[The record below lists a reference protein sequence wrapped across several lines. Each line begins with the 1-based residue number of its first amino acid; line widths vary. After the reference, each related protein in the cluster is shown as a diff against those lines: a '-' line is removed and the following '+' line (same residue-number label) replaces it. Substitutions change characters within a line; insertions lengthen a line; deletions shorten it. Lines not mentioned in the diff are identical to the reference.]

1 SGNNKAASVLFVI
14 ARLPNSRD
22 GTATTWSGKVMV
34 AKIRRIIA
42 SFSIQNVMNGF
53 IARVYPS
60 RNRVPQGPLE
70 RLERHAGKLAGAV
83 LRGLGGS
90 NASRL
95 LGEGAMATWFPLPD
109 LGRSVFATGRCWLTL
124 SAERSSRSF
133 LI

>member
-1 SGNNKAASVLFVI
+1 
-14 ARLPNSRD
+14 
-22 GTATTWSGKVMV
+22 MV

-60 RNRVPQGPLE
+60 RNRVPQGALE
-70 RLERHAGKLAGAV
+70 RLERHAGKLACAV

-95 LGEGAMATWFPLPD
+95 LGEEVAAMWLPYPTFSSDRRGCEESQSGARNMAQRHRTRIETKQNAHYPHASGVPRHGGF
-109 LGRSVFATGRCWLTL
+109 
-124 SAERSSRSF
+124 
-133 LI
+133 